1 MARTGAVGDGDLLQT
16 PVTDLQE
23 GSKNNRKQHLLEFGR
38 AETYNN
44 QLASCREACL
54 EAFTGAFSSTK

>member
-1 MARTGAVGDGDLLQT
+1 MARTGAVCDGDLLQT

-23 GSKNNRKQHLLEFGR
+23 GPKNNRTQLLEFGR

-54 EAFTGAFSSTK
+54 EAWYRGLF